1 MNDLIEF
8 DSKRQVFHLHNGN
21 ISYIFSVEEGG
32 TLCHLYFGRHVQK
45 YHGELKYPRVDRG
58 FSGNLPGSLDR
69 TFSRDTLPKEYSGAG
84 EMDYHTPAAVVRR
97 GDGSNALMLKYV
109 GHRIEEGKP
118 QLEGLPAAWV
128 ETQDEAQTLTV
139 TLRDEPTGLEY
150 DLLYTIYRNVD
161 IITRS
166 VRVRNA
172 GDEDIFLEK
181 AASLQIDFVGRDFD
195 SICLPG
201 AHANERHPERQKVG
215 YGIQKFGSIRGTSSH
230 QMNPFIAL
238 ADRTTDEYSGDVY
251 GFAMVY
257 SGNHSFEVERDQID
271 QTHLVIGINDY
282 NFSWK
287 LEPGSAFQT
296 PEVLMTYSGSGL
308 NGMSQS
314 FHRII
319 RDRIVRSR
327 FAHEERPILVNN
339 WEATYFDFN
348 EEKLRTIVDE
358 AENLGIEM
366 FVLDDGWFG
375 HRDDDNSSLG
385 DWTVYK
391 KKFPSGLG
399 HFADYVHEKG
409 LKFGLWFE
417 PEMISYDSELYRK
430 HPEYLMQVPGRR
442 PSPSRNQYVLDL
454 TRKEVIDD
462 LFGQISKVLKEGGVD
477 YVKWDMN
484 RHLSDIYSASLP
496 KDRQGEVY
504 HRYVLGLYELME
516 RITSAFPD
524 VLFEGCSGGGGRFDA
539 GFAYY
544 MPQIWTSDNTDAVSR
559 LTIQYGTSLVY
570 PISMTTAHV
579 SAIPNHQTGR
589 KTPFETRGN
598 AAMSAVFGY
607 ELDLT
612 KMSQEDKDQVKEQ
625 VACYKEIR
633 KLVQYGNFY
642 RLKSPVE
649 TNQAAWMFVSDD
661 KRDVCVMTFQVLAFA
676 QPCLTKTKLFGLDPE
691 LEYENLET
699 HEVRGGD
706 ELMELGFYDPVVHQD
721 YTSKMYRFRAL

>member
-97 GDGSNALMLKYV
+97 GDGSNALMLRYV
-109 GHRIEEGKP
+109 GHRIEAGKP

-128 ETQDEAQTLTV
+128 EMQDEAQTLTV
-139 TLRDEPTGLEY
+139 TLKDEPTGLEY
-150 DLLYTIYRNVD
+150 DLLYTIYRDVD

-181 AASLQIDFVGRDFD
+181 AASLQIDFVDRDFD

-230 QMNPFIAL
+230 QMNPFLAL

-339 WEATYFDFN
+339 WEATSFDFD
-348 EEKLRTIVDE
+348 EEKLKTIVDE
-358 AENLGIEM
+358 AKNLGIEM

-385 DWTVYK
+385 DWKVYER
-391 KKFPSGLG
+391 KFPSGLG
-399 HFADYVHEKG
+399 HFADYVH
-409 LKFGLWFE
+409 
-417 PEMISYDSELYRK
+417 
-430 HPEYLMQVPGRR
+430 
-442 PSPSRNQYVLDL
+442 
-454 TRKEVIDD
+454 
-462 LFGQISKVLKEGGVD
+462 
-477 YVKWDMN
+477 
-484 RHLSDIYSASLP
+484 
-496 KDRQGEVY
+496 
-504 HRYVLGLYELME
+504 
-516 RITSAFPD
+516 
-524 VLFEGCSGGGGRFDA
+524 
-539 GFAYY
+539 
-544 MPQIWTSDNTDAVSR
+544 
-559 LTIQYGTSLVY
+559 
-570 PISMTTAHV
+570 
-579 SAIPNHQTGR
+579 
-589 KTPFETRGN
+589 
-598 AAMSAVFGY
+598 
-607 ELDLT
+607 
-612 KMSQEDKDQVKEQ
+612 
-625 VACYKEIR
+625 
-633 KLVQYGNFY
+633 
-642 RLKSPVE
+642 
-649 TNQAAWMFVSDD
+649 
-661 KRDVCVMTFQVLAFA
+661 
-676 QPCLTKTKLFGLDPE
+676 
-691 LEYENLET
+691 
-699 HEVRGGD
+699 
-706 ELMELGFYDPVVHQD
+706 
-721 YTSKMYRFRAL
+721 